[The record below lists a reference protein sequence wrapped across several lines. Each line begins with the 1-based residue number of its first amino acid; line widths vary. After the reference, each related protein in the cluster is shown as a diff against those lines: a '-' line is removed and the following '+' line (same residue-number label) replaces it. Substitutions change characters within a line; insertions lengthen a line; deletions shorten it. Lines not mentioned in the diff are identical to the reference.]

1 MVRSLKICRSNLS
14 HVVLVVTQQ
23 LNDGVRLLQ
32 VQAHNL
38 SGAIQL
44 CHTTCVCRML
54 ARKIFVQANL
64 MFNYSRCSMVVR
76 SKPI

>member
-1 MVRSLKICRSNLS
+1 MVRSLKIYRSNLS

-54 ARKIFVQANL
+54 TRRLLVRINF
-64 MFNYSRCSMVVR
+64 MFYYSRCSMVVR